1 MKIFYKVSDKQLLK
15 DKNDIFKEIGVLA
28 LKKNGFV
35 LSPFKTSWNGQFN
48 KSINGYIYALCRL
61 KDRKYLEIIDVYIS
75 SEDRWIK
82 IYLNI
87 FKLSPELKLL
97 NELSEN
103 EGTKFGTSPN
113 NLTRMRIRSDD
124 YKGPPLFYMLF
135 LPEHKIAKFY
145 TKSGYENALKKLK
158 NLIQSDMENIENF
171 VKRWHELHKPNL
183 TDWEEPPPACPP
195 LAR

>member
-87 FKLSPELKLL
+87 FELSPELKLL

-135 LPEHKIAKFY
+135 LPEHKIVNFY
-145 TKSGYENALKKLK
+145 TKSGYENSLKKLK

-171 VKRWHELHKPNL
+171 VKRWHELHKPSL
-183 TDWEEPPPACPP
+183 TDWEGNLP
-195 LAR
+195 LANSM